1 MSKTYDLD
9 LFHAKN
15 LVKDLDALGLI
26 DWIQARRES
35 QSISFSTAVYLIT
48 AKIPK
53 GRVLGYGTIA
63 GLIGSPR
70 AARQVGYALR
80 SLKAEQV
87 KIDSPDCIPWWR
99 VIRSHGQIALNSGGH
114 LPDQQAILLEDD
126 GVLVVDYK
134 VSMQDYAWQPK
145 KLTNKH

>member
-1 MSKTYDLD
+1 MSKNYTLD
-9 LFHAKN
+9 LVIAKK
-15 LVKDLDALGLI
+15 LVKDFEVSDLI

-35 QSISFSTAVYLIT
+35 HDLSFRTAVYLIV
-48 AKIPK
+48 AQIPK
-53 GRVLGYGTIA
+53 GEVIGYGHIA

-87 KIDSPDCIPWWR
+87 DLENTECIPWWR

-114 LPDQQAILLEDD
+114 LPDQQASLLRDENI
-126 GVLVVDYK
+126 VVVDYK
-134 VSMQDYAWQPK
+134 VSMQDYAWHPSLK
-145 KLTNKH
+145 P